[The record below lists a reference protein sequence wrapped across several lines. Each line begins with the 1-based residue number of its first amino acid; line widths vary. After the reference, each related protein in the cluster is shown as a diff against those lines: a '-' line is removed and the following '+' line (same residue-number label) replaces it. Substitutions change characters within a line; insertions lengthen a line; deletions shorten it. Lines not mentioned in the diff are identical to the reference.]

1 MVQKRLIKI
10 QAQVIFFLRTRLM
23 VARVGSFRASTQHDV
38 LINKGLSKTFLL
50 LCRGSISMSNTSSNL
65 IISGV
70 LLTIIGFMRAFADSI
85 MAGALPRAML
95 STLSSIKVYIFE
107 PMLVI
112 GIILLVIGIILYTR
126 RPTEI

>member
-1 MVQKRLIKI
+1 
-10 QAQVIFFLRTRLM
+10 
-23 VARVGSFRASTQHDV
+23 
-38 LINKGLSKTFLL
+38 
-50 LCRGSISMSNTSSNL
+50 MSNTSSNL

-70 LLTIIGFMRAFADSI
+70 LLTIIGFMGAFADSI
-85 MAGALPRAML
+85 MAGVLPPAML

>member
-1 MVQKRLIKI
+1 
-10 QAQVIFFLRTRLM
+10 
-23 VARVGSFRASTQHDV
+23 
-38 LINKGLSKTFLL
+38 
-50 LCRGSISMSNTSSNL
+50 
-65 IISGV
+65 
-70 LLTIIGFMRAFADSI
+70 MRAFADSI